1 MGTTMRDD
9 EILNL
14 ISKLYEIQVE
24 NNKKT
29 METIKTIN
37 KHNCIRDI
45 VIVVIVLLFLL
56 ILYCL

>member
-1 MGTTMRDD
+1 MRDD

-29 METIKTIN
+29 METLNTIN
-37 KHNCIRDI
+37 RNNCIRDVI
-45 VIVVIVLLFLL
+45 IVVSVLLFLL